1 MKEKRMKVLQVMGS
15 GADGGAETYFVDAVL
30 ALNEIGLDQ
39 AVFVRPQCNRI
50 DLMKERVGKV
60 YEAGFDNFL
69 RFPTHLKMR
78 KIIRDYK
85 PDIIQYWMNRAG
97 SYSVKGNHTGVA
109 WFGDYCSL
117 KHFKDCTYYVGVT
130 PEIVEYEIKQGAPRE
145 KSRVIHTIAPESS
158 REKLKRAD
166 FDTPEDAV
174 VLLSLARLHER
185 KAIDILIKAMKQ
197 VPSNVIAWIAGNG
210 PLEEELK
217 QLARDEGVID
227 RLRFLG
233 WRDDRMA
240 MLDACDI
247 CVFPSRYEPFGTV
260 MVEAWAAK
268 RPIVV
273 CKSDGPR
280 QYIKPYENG
289 ILVEIDD
296 IDGLAKGIN
305 DCIND
310 KELVAKLIAG
320 GTKTYEEGFSTRKV
334 AQDYLDFYQSIMAA
348 QAK

>member
-1 MKEKRMKVLQVMGS
+1 MKVLQVMGS
-15 GADGGAETYFVDAVL
+15 GANGGAETYFVDAVL
-30 ALNEIGLDQ
+30 ALNEKGLDQ

-50 DLMKERVGKV
+50 DLLKEKVGKV
-60 YEAGFDNFL
+60 YEGCFDNFL
-69 RFPTHLKMR
+69 RFPTHWQMR
-78 KIIRDYK
+78 KIIREYK

-97 SYSVKGNHTGVA
+97 SYSTKGDHVGVA

-117 KHFKDCTYYVGVT
+117 KHFKDCSYFVGVT
-130 PEIVEYEIKQGAPRE
+130 PEIVEYEIQQGAPRE
-145 KSRVIHTIAPESS
+145 NSQVIHTVAPESS
-158 REKLKRAD
+158 RKKLNRAD
-166 FDTPEDAV
+166 FDTPEDAI

-197 VPSNVIAWIAGNG
+197 VPKNAIAWIAGDG
-210 PLEEELK
+210 PLEQELK
-217 QLARDEGVID
+217 QLATDEGVMD
-227 RLRFLG
+227 RIRFLG

-289 ILVEIDD
+289 ILVEVDD

-305 DCIND
+305 DCIAD
-310 KELVAKLIAG
+310 KKLVKKLIEG
-320 GTKTYEEGFSTRKV
+320 GTKTYNEGFTTEKV
-334 AQDYLDFYQSIMAA
+334 AQDYLNFYQSIID
-348 QAK
+348 KRRK